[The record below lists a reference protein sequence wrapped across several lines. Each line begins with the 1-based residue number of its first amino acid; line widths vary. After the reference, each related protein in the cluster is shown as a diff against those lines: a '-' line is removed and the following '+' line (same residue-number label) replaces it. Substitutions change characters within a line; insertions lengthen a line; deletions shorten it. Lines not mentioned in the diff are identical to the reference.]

1 MQIPAAV
8 PFAQQELEDFI
19 GERMRERTRRIFRND
34 VERGKRHLG
43 RVGMRK
49 VKRE

>member
-8 PFAQQELEDFI
+8 LFAQQELEDFI
-19 GERMRERTRRIFRND
+19 GEGMRERARRMFRND

-43 RVGMRK
+43 RVGTRK
-49 VKRE
+49 E